1 MPTERRIKR
10 MKEVL
15 RNRQRDLAVVCE
27 NIHDP
32 HNVSAILRSC
42 DATGV
47 GSVYLLY
54 SEEAFPQLG
63 KKSSASARK
72 WVDVHRYRRHDT
84 LRSVLKEGGLTI
96 YATHVSPTAKS
107 IYEIDWTRPSAII
120 MGNEHRGV
128 SEEALAIADETIHIP
143 MFGMVESLNVSVATA
158 VILYE
163 ICRQRMASGLY
174 PFSGETDPWLQ
185 EILQQWIK
193 RG

>member
-1 MPTERRIKR
+1 MPTERRIRR

-27 NIHDP
+27 DIHDP

-54 SEEAFPQLG
+54 TEEAFPQLG
-63 KKSSASARK
+63 KKSSASAKK
-72 WVDVHRYRRHDT
+72 WVDIHRYRRHQS
-84 LRSVLKEGGLTI
+84 LRDALKERNLTI

-107 IYEIDWTRPSAII
+107 IYEIDWTQPSAII
-120 MGNEHRGV
+120 VGNEHRGV
-128 SEEALAIADETIHIP
+128 SDEALAMADETIHIP

-163 ICRQRMASGLY
+163 ICRQRLAKGLY
-174 PFSGETDPWLQ
+174 PFSTEEDPWLQ
-185 EILQQWIK
+185 EVLQKWIE